1 MQESHRHLK
10 LEQHV
15 PRQSMDRGRN
25 NTQGQLEKY
34 SELNQD
40 KNTTD
45 QTLGAVD
52 AMSEGIRGG
61 KQLY

>member
-1 MQESHRHLK
+1 
-10 LEQHV
+10 
-15 PRQSMDRGRN
+15 MDRGRN
-25 NTQGQLEKY
+25 NTQGQLEKN

-45 QTLGAVD
+45 QTQGAAD
-52 AMSEGIRGG
+52 AMSEGIRGD